1 MRTFLAFVLIS
12 FCSMNIQAQDS
23 LNMTLLARWDDDSL
37 PIASPNNLRVQ
48 YSGCWGLAVN
58 GHEFAILGGAR
69 HVLIFDITQ
78 PIKPELVAKFEGQ
91 TNTVWREFKSY
102 KNRVYGVSDATNE
115 GLMIF
120 DFNNAPDTIIRTY
133 YSNAFFNS
141 AHTITLDTS
150 SGRIYLNGSNVAN
163 NGLLVLDISQDP
175 DKPKLL
181 ANNGLA
187 GGYIH
192 DSYVRN
198 DTVYAS
204 SAYTGFY
211 IYDYTDPGN
220 PKTLASLPATGGYHH
235 NNWVSQDGRYA
246 FATEEIPSGRPILVI
261 DLQDIGNSNL
271 EVAASFLDPLM
282 AAGQYNAIPHNVS
295 IKDNLL
301 FDSQYEDGLLAY
313 DISAPLS
320 PILIGYYDTHP
331 QNTQYNTYRGC
342 WGNYPWLPSG
352 TIIAGDMQN
361 GLQLLKF
368 TGTNNTTSVPSN
380 RAVHIYPNPVNDL
393 LTINLPKDKRG
404 QNIRLLDLTGHT
416 LSENAW
422 PPGEV
427 NHMPLLTGQ
436 LPAGIYFIEISFTNG
451 EKAIKKILKK

>member
-1 MRTFLAFVLIS
+1 MRTFLAFALCS
-12 FCSMNIQAQDS
+12 FCLFNLPAQDS
-23 LNMTLLARWDDDSL
+23 LNMTLLAHWDDDSL
-37 PIASPNNLRVQ
+37 PIASPNNLKVQ

-58 GHEFAILGGAR
+58 GHEYAILGGAR

-78 PIKPELVAKFEGQ
+78 PTKPELVAKFEGQ
-91 TNTVWREFKSY
+91 TNTVWLEFKSY
-102 KNRVYGVSDATNE
+102 KNRIYGVSDATVE

-133 YSNAFFNS
+133 YSNALFNS

-175 DKPKLL
+175 DKPALL
-181 ANNGLA
+181 SNKGLS

-198 DTVYAS
+198 DTIYAS
-204 SAYTGFY
+204 SGYTGFY
-211 IYDYTDPGN
+211 IYDYTDPSN
-220 PKTLASLPATGGYHH
+220 PKTLVSLPATGGYHH
-235 NNWVSQDGRYA
+235 NNWVSQDGRYV

-261 DLQDIGNSNL
+261 NLQDIGNANL
-271 EVAASFLDPLM
+271 EVATSFLDPLM
-282 AAGQYNAIPHNVS
+282 AAGQYNAIPHNVY

-301 FDSQYEDGLLAY
+301 FDSQYEDGLLVY
-313 DISAPLS
+313 DISNPVL

-361 GLQLLKF
+361 GLQLLKV
-368 TGTNNTTSVPSN
+368 TGTNNTTSLLANQPVL
-380 RAVHIYPNPVNDL
+380 IYPNPVDDV
-393 LTINLPKDKRG
+393 LTINLLKATRG
-404 QNIRLLDLTGHT
+404 QRIRILDLTGHV
-416 LSENAW
+416 LSENTW
-422 PPGEV
+422 PAGGTF
-427 NHMPLLTGQ
+427 NMQLNIGH
-436 LPAGIYFIEISFTNG
+436 LPAGIYFIEIGFANG
-451 EKAIKKILKK
+451 GKAIKKMLKK

>member
-1 MRTFLAFVLIS
+1 MRIFLAIFLNSICL
-12 FCSMNIQAQDS
+12 FNLQAQDS

-58 GHEFAILGGAR
+58 EHEFAILGGAR
-69 HVLIFDITQ
+69 DILVFDITL
-78 PIKPELVAKFEGQ
+78 PTKPELVAKFEGQ

-102 KNRVYGVSDATNE
+102 KNRVYGVSDATTE

-133 YSNAFFNS
+133 YSNTLFNS

-150 SGRIYLNGSNVAN
+150 SGRIYLNGSDAAN

-181 ANNGLA
+181 ASYGLP

-204 SAYTGFY
+204 SGYTGFY
-211 IYDYTDPGN
+211 VYDYTDPGN

-235 NNWVSQDGRYA
+235 NNWLSQDGHYA

-261 DLQDIGNSNL
+261 DLQDIENANL
-271 EVAASFLDPLM
+271 EVAASFIDPLM
-282 AAGQYNAIPHNVS
+282 TAGQYNAIPHNVYV
-295 IKDNLL
+295 KDNLL
-301 FDSQYEDGLLAY
+301 FDSQYEDGLLIY
-313 DISAPLS
+313 DISNPLS
-320 PILIGYYDTHP
+320 PNLIGYYDTHP

-368 TGTNNTTSVPSN
+368 TGSTNAASASTNHD
-380 RAVHIYPNPVNDL
+380 VHIYPNPVDDL
-393 LTINLPKDKRG
+393 LTISLPKTNQGRY
-404 QNIRLLDLTGHT
+404 IRLLNLSGHI
-416 LSENAW
+416 LSEYTW
-422 PPGEV
+422 STTDETYKV
-427 NHMPLLTGQ
+427 RLHD
-436 LPAGIYFIEISFTNG
+436 LPASIYFIEIRFASG
-451 EKAIKKILKK
+451 DMAIKKVLKK